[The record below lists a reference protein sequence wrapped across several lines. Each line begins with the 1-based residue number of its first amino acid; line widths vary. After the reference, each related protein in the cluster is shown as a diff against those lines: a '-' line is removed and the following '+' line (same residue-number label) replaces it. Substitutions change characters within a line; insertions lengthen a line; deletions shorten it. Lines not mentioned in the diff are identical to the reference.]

1 MIVDS
6 LIVWEQMLLVF
17 VIVLN
22 AAVFTEEASSCC
34 YGATHKEKQSIQ
46 QQTQHCALVIWR
58 RKQYSNSDVAP
69 DLHLAEERVPPLG
82 DDLPRGGVGDEDVR
96 AGVGAL
102 VAERPGGDAEGVPGR
117 RGGEVDEV
125 DGHVDGD
132 LEMVAVGHGG
142 GGADLVHQGHHG
154 AGGYVIVAGGEACGD
169 REGAEDVAW
178 ADALH
183 ADPLQREPLEEAGA
197 GLPPRGGGS
206 GSNSSSSVQRVH
218 QRAILIAHP
227 HLQQRLQ

>member
-1 MIVDS
+1 VH
-6 LIVWEQMLLVF
+6 
-17 VIVLN
+17 
-22 AAVFTEEASSCC
+22 TC
-34 YGATHKEKQSIQ
+34 
-46 QQTQHCALVIWR
+46 
-58 RKQYSNSDVAP
+58 SNSDVAP

-82 DDLPRGGVGDEDVR
+82 DHLPRGGVGDDDVR

-117 RGGEVDEV
+117 GGVEVNEV

-132 LEMVAVGHGG
+132 LEVVAVGHGG

-154 AGGYVIVAGGEACGD
+154 AGGYVIAAGGEACGD

-183 ADPLQREPLEEAGA
+183 ADPVEREPLEEAG
-197 GLPPRGGGS
+197 GGGR
-206 GSNSSSSVQRVH
+206 NSSSTVERVH
-218 QRAILIAHP
+218 QRTILIAHP
-227 HLQQRLQ
+227 YLQQRLQVMVIRSGHGGWGRD